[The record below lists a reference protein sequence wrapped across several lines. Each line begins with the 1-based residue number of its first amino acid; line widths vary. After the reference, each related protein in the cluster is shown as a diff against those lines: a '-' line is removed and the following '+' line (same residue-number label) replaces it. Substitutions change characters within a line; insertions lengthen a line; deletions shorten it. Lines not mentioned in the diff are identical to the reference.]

1 MGLGAYLSIAN
12 VAGAIVVSADGNVR
26 NLKEGESPLP
36 GDIIMLPDGTF
47 TEAGT
52 PVVNAAIAEQDGSLR
67 DVSDD
72 VQQIIAAVEEGQDP
86 TQVDEE
92 FDPAAGEENGSS
104 GTSLDSVQRTGDEA
118 IAQTLFETQG
128 FESLGLSTT
137 QSLGLIERIITL
149 VNEPI
154 LTPTPEPDTPPQAR
168 SFDVSLDESGRA
180 TIIFNDDVDS
190 TNDHISDAEDD
201 PANTPLEVV
210 ITSLPESGVLFYDGQ
225 PLDESDLT
233 QFDDSGDVIGELK
246 TFDPTLFTYEN
257 DSQSTGFFM
266 GVQEEPDG
274 LEGNESTT
282 AFLNWGEP
290 VEGDPTQ
297 RILTFEGSDDVIR
310 IAANSNDDQ
319 PLTQYYGDDD
329 HIGYGLGVGDGDGI
343 QANESITIDMSDRP
357 SDSVTLGLDGLGAF
371 FHPDHP
377 TDPSS
382 VLITVYLDDGG
393 PIIKEITK
401 ETTGDINLFKEIEI
415 FAAEGQEGA
424 QITSVELSTIGN
436 GNWELRYFEA
446 NAADDSF
453 DYRAVDSDDNVSEER
468 TVSLVEA
475 DNAPPIATDDPVEF
489 EVALGK
495 FNGDDWTHPDAQI
508 SASYQ
513 GDDKGI
519 TESGVKR
526 GVEGDENGGPG
537 AQIQYN
543 REEGESEQ
551 FRIDLDEPVTEFS
564 FSVSNLFKN
573 EGGSGNHEQGK
584 WVAYLGDNAVASGL
598 FIANEGNSNGTYSY
612 DETALGGVAF
622 DNIVFESVDFV
633 NEPSRGSDSSDYFLT
648 GFKASSDGAYAANQG
663 DVLQIPVAELLGN
676 DADPDGDN
684 IRFTHV
690 SDANNANIWIEDGIV
705 YIDLDDDFIGNTH
718 FDYVI
723 TDDKGGFDEA
733 KVSIIVNPLPTP
745 VEVESIEMLDTTV
758 VEGDNLVYQVA
769 LEDGVLEETR
779 YSIEF
784 GANGDTASDNDV
796 DLSNVQFTN
805 GVTYDANTNEIVVPI
820 GISNF
825 SIVIPTLVDGI
836 YEITEDY
843 TLTIGGVT
851 GEGNIENVDI
861 PQVEVSAGVDVS
873 EGQEAV
879 FTVSLSMPTEAP
891 TAINLGIDHVTT
903 ESDDISTM
911 VVEFEG
917 NNGWEALTVANNGDV
932 ILPAGVNEI
941 RVTVPTVDDNN
952 APVYEGPESFELTAV
967 GVVGAQGSDTGT
979 ATIFDDGSVDP
990 QGPTPPD
997 DDRPVVNA
1005 VSEPTVEEGGIATF
1019 DVTLSSSST
1028 TDTTITLTLSE
1039 GTASDPDD
1047 FDGSEVTVKFGT
1059 TTQVLSV
1066 ANDGTVQ
1073 FDLPAGESEFEV
1085 LVQTNDDVIVDNNET
1100 FNLAATTEYQQSDVD
1115 GDATI
1120 IDDVDAA
1127 IVTLTGPSSVMEG
1140 DTTEAFTITLSDPAK
1155 PNGTPLAPVGSIIT
1169 LSYSYVNADGDDI
1182 VEVAQVIVNPDGY
1195 TANFTID
1202 TVQDDV
1208 YEEGQAFTVSVL
1220 SVTDDQNNNIF
1231 EALDL
1236 SNASQHV
1243 LIDDSK
1249 DNPPEAEDFDVA
1261 LDSSGAAAIVFNDD
1275 VNANNDHISDA
1286 EDDPANTPLEV
1297 VITSLPESGVLFYD
1311 GQPLDESDLTQFD
1324 DSGDVI
1330 GELKTFDLTLFT
1342 YENDSQSTG
1351 FFMGVQE
1358 EPDGLEGN
1366 ESTTAFLNWGE
1377 PVEGDPTQRIL
1388 TFEGSD
1394 DVIRIAANSND
1405 DQPLTQY
1412 YGDDDHIGYGL
1423 GVGDG
1428 DGIQANE
1435 SITIDMSD
1443 RPSDSVTLG
1452 LDGLGAFFHP
1462 DHPTDPSSVLIT
1474 VYLDDGGPIIKEITK
1489 ETTGDI
1495 NLFKEIE
1502 IFAAEGQEGAQITSV
1517 ELSTIG
1523 NGNWE
1528 LRYFEANAADDS
1540 FDYRAVDSD
1549 DNVSEERT
1557 VSLVEA
1563 DNAPPIATDDPVAF
1577 EVALGKFNGDD
1588 WSHPD
1593 AQISASYQG
1602 DDKGITES
1610 GVKRGVE
1617 GDENGGPGAQI
1628 QYNREEGE
1636 SEQFRIDLDEPVT
1649 EFSFSVSNLFKNEG
1663 GSGNHEQGKWVAYLG
1678 DNAVASGLFIANEG
1692 NSNGTYSY
1700 DETALG
1706 GVAFDNIVFES
1717 VDFVNEPSRGSDSSD
1732 YFLTGFKASSDGAY
1746 AANQGDVLQ
1755 IPVAELLG
1763 NDADPDGDNIRFTH
1777 VSDANNANI
1786 WIEDGI
1792 VYIDLDDDFIG
1803 NTHFDYVITD
1813 DKGGFDEAKV
1823 SIIVNPLPTPVEVE
1837 SIEMLD
1843 TTVVEGD
1850 NLVYQVA
1857 LEDGVLEETR
1867 YSIEFGANG
1876 DTASDNDVD
1885 LSNVQFTNGV
1895 TYDANTNEI
1904 VVPIGISN
1912 FSIVIPTLVDGIYE
1926 ITEDYT
1932 LTIGGVTG
1940 EGNIE
1945 NVDIP
1950 QVEVS
1955 AGVDVSEGQE
1965 AVFTVSLSMPTE
1977 APTTINLGINHV
1989 TTESNDIS
1997 AMVVEFEGNNGWEAL
2012 MVANNGD
2019 VILPAGV
2026 NEIRVT
2032 IPTVDDNNA
2041 PVYEGPES
2049 FELTAVGVVGAQGS
2063 DTGTATIFDDG
2074 SVDPQGPTPADD
2086 DRPVVT
2092 AVSEPTVEEGGVAT
2106 FEVDLSASSLTETTI
2121 TLTLS
2126 ELSATTPED
2135 FEGAELTAQFGA
2147 TTQVLAVAN
2156 DGTAQFVLPAGESA
2170 FDVLVQTTDDAI
2182 SDNNE
2187 MFTLSAATE
2196 YQQGAEQGSA
2206 TITDNEAPAL
2216 DLDGGQYQI
2225 EFVSENAG
2233 YQNVFGYYVYD
2244 DASDTQELMIL
2255 IADSH
2260 DYQGNV
2266 VDPVLGQLDSLDNVG
2281 YFHIPDGADVINN
2294 APNNAEFTMNDDG
2307 ELLINGA
2314 VVPNQTVFSTHGEN
2328 STIRISED
2336 NDGNT
2341 VLSFDDQLVHPN
2353 DDDDYDDL
2361 VIKVSKV
2368 DTNVDYQTT
2377 FTEGDSPVSI
2387 ADIDADI
2394 FDDHDRISS
2403 MEVTLVNKLDGDT
2416 LVLPADTTGYTIG
2429 QSVLASSIVLTVTAD
2444 DPNGLS
2450 AADFEA
2456 FLKQIGFENTSDNP
2470 DETDRTVTVQ
2480 VTDNAGQASN
2490 TATTTIKVIEVSDLD
2505 VIDSASGKEDTA
2517 ISLDISLPAD
2527 SSVVEVVIK
2536 DIPDGAI
2543 LASNGNVITV
2553 TNGMASVSPSKL
2565 DSLEIT
2571 PPEHSDVNF
2580 SLRVEGYTANDT
2592 VIEDHI
2598 IDVDVEAVTDTPNLD
2613 IKSAEILSFHNF
2625 DTIDLDGQSWRGDID
2640 SQELTDADVSEG
2652 IGDGAEGVWG
2662 TDNNVDNKDYHE
2674 VGNESFYRGAAM
2686 QPENQVYEIEGR
2698 VGDDQLFTQ
2707 FDGKAGQF
2715 YSLEFD
2721 VAARR
2726 LDDSPMTVFL
2736 ENSHGERTILFDYTD
2751 QQSLAWSSE
2760 TLHFQTPDDG
2770 QYKVV
2775 FESETSANSYGAF
2788 LDNIKLETLDN
2799 IGYEDSYI
2807 ALSDIVVG
2815 LVDTDGSES
2824 LTTHLDLSAFPSGT
2838 VVKAPNGDDLTPD
2851 SNGIIDIAAW
2861 QSDLAELFINVPEPG
2876 NYPLVVTTTAQDNA
2890 PGVEE
2895 SVDKVINVTVLPIL
2909 DAVSQQIEI
2918 VEDTAHILSL
2928 NDFGITDP
2936 DTTLF
2941 ITHLSSNGQYELQT
2955 SLDTW
2960 EPISERDRVDASE
2973 ISFGNVR
2980 FVPAEHETG
2989 YDQYPDVGEGN
3000 QYQDY
3005 SSLGFILEKGDAR
3018 SEEQTLTID
3027 VSPVADAPTLTIVTP
3042 DIVLPEQSF
3051 TVSEW
3056 DNVVIDPT
3064 YGLGYGVDGDTL
3076 VAQINALDPTQ
3087 ATLSTTD
3094 NVEETSSGATP
3105 ASTAVLV
3112 TGLVYLEAGNSYDFT
3127 GQADDSIAIQVGGQ
3141 LVDEGRWGVNSG
3153 EITGSAFV
3161 PPVSGYYPIEI
3172 HHHNQSGNGSFDV
3185 NVAINGGTAVDL
3197 SNSALS
3203 VLPNETAL
3211 DNSGLRTSDL
3221 KVVDGVEVYQHYGY
3235 NEGLQDTEIPL
3246 SEITT
3251 ALVDTDSSE
3260 NLIIELSG
3268 LPQGST
3274 LGDGTNSIDV
3284 DASGIVDVTDWDL
3297 TQLTVLPPL
3306 GDDSDFTIT
3315 VTSTT
3320 KEQYST
3326 SEADSVATIDVVVHE
3341 NQPTVTVSESQ
3352 TVDEDNSVSGN
3363 LLASATDADNV
3374 LEIAAISIDNVSY
3387 NVGETINLA
3396 SGALLIDANGDY
3408 SFEPNADWSGMLPV
3422 VTYTTNTGASDTLTI
3437 NITPVADDPTVSIVF
3452 GESTVNGQGEIETAV
3467 DITASVTDLDGSEQI
3482 QSVIIQGLPATAVV
3496 SAGYQDGVNWVL
3508 PVTGSVS
3515 ETFNNL
3521 VITHPQGTVLDID
3534 VTATSIEAANND
3546 TATSTENAASQQDIY
3561 ADQGGE
3567 TPMTLMSLII
3577 DSSGSMRS
3585 KPFLGDSGNPDQNKM
3600 RMELVLEA
3608 SIEMLEHVKAQE
3620 GYEDVLVQLIDFDNK
3635 FYDGPDGSSSD
3646 NADRSAPS
3654 EGWMSVDAAIT
3665 MLDTALGNIT
3675 DSSYYG
3681 VFDPAGATDYEEAVY
3696 GVMNGYDDA
3705 ALNSV
3710 DLTNTNDVIFFLSD
3724 GSNNRGWDSTTN
3736 SEWDAFIVGKEVTS
3750 VGVGVPSSIPKEGLE
3765 EVAGSGNILYIPDSK
3780 IKTELPKLR
3789 PTIGL
3794 PGTLLAM
3801 ITGMDVEEIVINAS
3815 SVEVLQEIDV
3825 NGDINPASVTTRVD
3839 IDDLVIETDYGD
3851 LRIKEDGSYFFQP
3864 DPTAPQLGA
3873 GEAVGYNIL
3882 YTVLDT
3888 NGVESQHL
3896 ATLNISQSGDVKANS
3911 PSLNGSTGDDVITG
3925 SDADDVLLGHQ
3936 GDDVIDGGLGDDYIF
3951 GGEGDDVLIGGLGN
3965 DVLTGGEGNDTFL
3978 WMNGDLDGGLDVIK
3992 DFTVNE
3998 DKIDIS
4004 DLLGQNETMDD
4015 LFNSITATVV
4025 DSNHVELTISRDNGL
4040 STQTIQLDGVVDQ
4053 IDGINSGSGNITGNE
4068 LTNLLNELIKP
4079 AEI

>member
-149 VNEPI
+149 VNEPT

-180 TIIFNDDVDS
+180 AIIFNDDVDS

-201 PANTPLEVV
+201 AANAPLRVV
-210 ITSLPESGVLFYDGQ
+210 ITSLPESGVLFYDGVA
-225 PLDESDLT
+225 LTENDLT
-233 QFDDSGDVIGELK
+233 VFNNLSASDSLSQSNDDVIGELK

-257 DSQSTGFFM
+257 DNQSTGFFL
-266 GVQEEPDG
+266 GVQEDP
-274 LEGNESTT
+274 EGFEGDESTT

-297 RILTFEGSDDVIR
+297 RVLTFEGSDDVIR
-310 IAANSNDDQ
+310 ITANSDNDQ
-319 PLTQYYGDDD
+319 ALTQYYGDKN
-329 HIGYGLGVGDGDGI
+329 HVGYGLGVGDGNGI

-401 ETTGDINLFKEIEI
+401 EI
-415 FAAEGQEGA
+415 
-424 QITSVELSTIGN
+424 
-436 GNWELRYFEA
+436 
-446 NAADDSF
+446 
-453 DYRAVDSDDNVSEER
+453 
-468 TVSLVEA
+468 
-475 DNAPPIATDDPVEF
+475 
-489 EVALGK
+489 
-495 FNGDDWTHPDAQI
+495 
-508 SASYQ
+508 
-513 GDDKGI
+513 
-519 TESGVKR
+519 
-526 GVEGDENGGPG
+526 
-537 AQIQYN
+537 
-543 REEGESEQ
+543 
-551 FRIDLDEPVTEFS
+551 
-564 FSVSNLFKN
+564 
-573 EGGSGNHEQGK
+573 
-584 WVAYLGDNAVASGL
+584 
-598 FIANEGNSNGTYSY
+598 
-612 DETALGGVAF
+612 
-622 DNIVFESVDFV
+622 
-633 NEPSRGSDSSDYFLT
+633 
-648 GFKASSDGAYAANQG
+648 
-663 DVLQIPVAELLGN
+663 
-676 DADPDGDN
+676 
-684 IRFTHV
+684 
-690 SDANNANIWIEDGIV
+690 
-705 YIDLDDDFIGNTH
+705 
-718 FDYVI
+718 
-723 TDDKGGFDEA
+723 
-733 KVSIIVNPLPTP
+733 
-745 VEVESIEMLDTTV
+745 
-758 VEGDNLVYQVA
+758 
-769 LEDGVLEETR
+769 
-779 YSIEF
+779 
-784 GANGDTASDNDV
+784 
-796 DLSNVQFTN
+796 
-805 GVTYDANTNEIVVPI
+805 
-820 GISNF
+820 
-825 SIVIPTLVDGI
+825 
-836 YEITEDY
+836 
-843 TLTIGGVT
+843 
-851 GEGNIENVDI
+851 
-861 PQVEVSAGVDVS
+861 
-873 EGQEAV
+873 
-879 FTVSLSMPTEAP
+879 
-891 TAINLGIDHVTT
+891 
-903 ESDDISTM
+903 
-911 VVEFEG
+911 
-917 NNGWEALTVANNGDV
+917 
-932 ILPAGVNEI
+932 
-941 RVTVPTVDDNN
+941 
-952 APVYEGPESFELTAV
+952 
-967 GVVGAQGSDTGT
+967 
-979 ATIFDDGSVDP
+979 
-990 QGPTPPD
+990 
-997 DDRPVVNA
+997 
-1005 VSEPTVEEGGIATF
+1005 
-1019 DVTLSSSST
+1019 
-1028 TDTTITLTLSE
+1028 
-1039 GTASDPDD
+1039 
-1047 FDGSEVTVKFGT
+1047 
-1059 TTQVLSV
+1059 
-1066 ANDGTVQ
+1066 
-1073 FDLPAGESEFEV
+1073 
-1085 LVQTNDDVIVDNNET
+1085 
-1100 FNLAATTEYQQSDVD
+1100 
-1115 GDATI
+1115 
-1120 IDDVDAA
+1120 
-1127 IVTLTGPSSVMEG
+1127 
-1140 DTTEAFTITLSDPAK
+1140 
-1155 PNGTPLAPVGSIIT
+1155 
-1169 LSYSYVNADGDDI
+1169 
-1182 VEVAQVIVNPDGY
+1182 
-1195 TANFTID
+1195 
-1202 TVQDDV
+1202 
-1208 YEEGQAFTVSVL
+1208 
-1220 SVTDDQNNNIF
+1220 
-1231 EALDL
+1231 
-1236 SNASQHV
+1236 
-1243 LIDDSK
+1243 
-1249 DNPPEAEDFDVA
+1249 
-1261 LDSSGAAAIVFNDD
+1261 
-1275 VNANNDHISDA
+1275 
-1286 EDDPANTPLEV
+1286 
-1297 VITSLPESGVLFYD
+1297 
-1311 GQPLDESDLTQFD
+1311 
-1324 DSGDVI
+1324 
-1330 GELKTFDLTLFT
+1330 
-1342 YENDSQSTG
+1342 
-1351 FFMGVQE
+1351 
-1358 EPDGLEGN
+1358 
-1366 ESTTAFLNWGE
+1366 
-1377 PVEGDPTQRIL
+1377 
-1388 TFEGSD
+1388 
-1394 DVIRIAANSND
+1394 
-1405 DQPLTQY
+1405 
-1412 YGDDDHIGYGL
+1412 
-1423 GVGDG
+1423 
-1428 DGIQANE
+1428 
-1435 SITIDMSD
+1435 
-1443 RPSDSVTLG
+1443 
-1452 LDGLGAFFHP
+1452 
-1462 DHPTDPSSVLIT
+1462 
-1474 VYLDDGGPIIKEITK
+1474 
-1489 ETTGDI
+1489 TGDI

-1823 SIIVNPLPTPVEVE
+1823 SIIVNPLPIPVEVD

-1895 TYDANTNEI
+1895 TYDTNTNEI

-1932 LTIGGVTG
+1932 LAIGGVTG

-1955 AGVDVSEGQE
+1955 ADVDVSEGQE
-1965 AVFTVSLSMPTE
+1965 AVFTVSLSIPTE

-1989 TTESNDIS
+1989 TTESDDIS
-1997 AMVVEFEGNNGWEAL
+1997 AMVVEFEGNSGWEAL
-2012 MVANNGD
+2012 TVANNGD

-2074 SVDPQGPTPADD
+2074 SVDPQGPTPPDD
-2086 DRPVVT
+2086 DRPIVT

-2106 FEVDLSASSLTETTI
+2106 FEVDLSASSLTDTTI

-2135 FEGAELTAQFGA
+2135 FEGTELTVQFGA

-2206 TITDNEAPAL
+2206 TITDNEAPTL

-2260 DYQGNV
+2260 DYQGNM
-2266 VDPVLGQLDSLDNVG
+2266 VDPVLGQIDSLDNVG
-2281 YFHIPDGADVINN
+2281 YFLIPDGADVINN
-2294 APNNAEFTMNDDG
+2294 APDNAQFTMNDDG

-2480 VTDNAGQASN
+2480 VTDNAGQTSN

-2517 ISLDISLPAD
+2517 IALDISLPAD

-2536 DIPDGAI
+2536 DIPDGAV
-2543 LASNGNVITV
+2543 LASNGNAISVA
-2553 TNGMASVSPSKL
+2553 NGMASVSPSQL
-2565 DSLEIT
+2565 DTLEIT

-2598 IDVDVEAVTDTPNLD
+2598 IEVDVEAVTDTPTID
-2613 IKSAEILSFHNF
+2613 IEGAEILSFHNF
-2625 DTIDLDGQSWRGDID
+2625 DTIDLDGRSWRGDID
-2640 SQELTDADVSEG
+2640 SQELTDANVVSG
-2652 IGDGAEGVWG
+2652 ISDGAEGVWG
-2662 TDNNVDNKDYHE
+2662 TDNNKGNKDYHE
-2674 VGNESFYRGAAM
+2674 VGKETVYRGNAGE
-2686 QPENQVYEIEGR
+2686 QGNQVYELEGR
-2698 VGDDQLFTQ
+2698 HGDDQLYTQ
-2707 FDGKAGQF
+2707 FDGEAGQF
-2715 YSLEFD
+2715 YALSFD

-2736 ENSHGERTILFDYTD
+2736 EDSQGNRTILFEYTD
-2751 QQSLAWSSE
+2751 QQSKQWSSE
-2760 TLHFQTPDDG
+2760 TLNFQTPDDG

-2775 FESETSANSYGAF
+2775 FESETSANSYGAL
-2788 LDNIKLETLDN
+2788 LDDIKLETLDN

-2851 SNGIIDIAAW
+2851 SNGIIDITAW

-2955 SLDTW
+2955 SLGTW

-2989 YDQYPDVGEGN
+2989 YDQYPNAGEGN

-3027 VSPVADAPTLTIVTP
+3027 VSPVAD
-3042 DIVLPEQSF
+3042 
-3051 TVSEW
+3051 
-3056 DNVVIDPT
+3056 
-3064 YGLGYGVDGDTL
+3064 
-3076 VAQINALDPTQ
+3076 
-3087 ATLSTTD
+3087 
-3094 NVEETSSGATP
+3094 
-3105 ASTAVLV
+3105 
-3112 TGLVYLEAGNSYDFT
+3112 
-3127 GQADDSIAIQVGGQ
+3127 
-3141 LVDEGRWGVNSG
+3141 
-3153 EITGSAFV
+3153 
-3161 PPVSGYYPIEI
+3161 
-3172 HHHNQSGNGSFDV
+3172 
-3185 NVAINGGTAVDL
+3185 
-3197 SNSALS
+3197 
-3203 VLPNETAL
+3203 
-3211 DNSGLRTSDL
+3211 
-3221 KVVDGVEVYQHYGY
+3221 
-3235 NEGLQDTEIPL
+3235 
-3246 SEITT
+3246 
-3251 ALVDTDSSE
+3251 
-3260 NLIIELSG
+3260 
-3268 LPQGST
+3268 
-3274 LGDGTNSIDV
+3274 
-3284 DASGIVDVTDWDL
+3284 
-3297 TQLTVLPPL
+3297 
-3306 GDDSDFTIT
+3306 
-3315 VTSTT
+3315 
-3320 KEQYST
+3320 
-3326 SEADSVATIDVVVHE
+3326 
-3341 NQPTVTVSESQ
+3341 
-3352 TVDEDNSVSGN
+3352 
-3363 LLASATDADNV
+3363 
-3374 LEIAAISIDNVSY
+3374 
-3387 NVGETINLA
+3387 
-3396 SGALLIDANGDY
+3396 
-3408 SFEPNADWSGMLPV
+3408 
-3422 VTYTTNTGASDTLTI
+3422 
-3437 NITPVADDPTVSIVF
+3437 DPTVSIVF
-3452 GESTVNGQGEIETAV
+3452 GESTVNGQGEIETEV

-3515 ETFNNL
+3515 ETFDNL

-3585 KPFLGDSGNPDQNKM
+3585 KPFYNDSGNPDQNKM

-3608 SIEMLEHVKAQE
+3608 SIEMLEHVNVQE
-3620 GYEDVLVQLIDFDNK
+3620 GSENVLVQLIDFDDQLG
-3635 FYDGPDGSSSD
+3635 DGKDGQAND
-3646 NADRSAPS
+3646 NADRNAQS
-3654 EGWMSVDAAIT
+3654 EGWMTVNQAISMLGSALSSVA
-3665 MLDTALGNIT
+3665 
-3675 DSSYYG
+3675 DSSYTG
-3681 VFDPAGATDYEEAVY
+3681 VFDPSGYTDYEEAVY

-3825 NGDINPASVTTRVD
+3825 NGEINPASVTTRVD

-3936 GDDVIDGGLGDDYIF
+3936 GNDVIDGGLGDDYLF

-4025 DSNHVELTISRDNGL
+4025 DSNHVELTISRDNGQN
-4040 STQTIQLDGVVDQ
+4040 TQTIQLDSVVDQ